1 MAAGKCRDLVAI
13 AAASHGAPAAATRA
27 RHVGEE
33 EAAARISTE
42 AETSG
47 RPLDENLRGRPRDG
61 GKQPLEAAFPGK
73 ELQSP
78 LSAIPNQFVMPF
90 GDAQDFVY
98 RFKPVPGNLILS
110 NHGAENLAK
119 CFLQS
124 RRAGEQVVGSL
135 WVTLGK
141 GEKLRA
147 SLWRNYASGFEESDE
162 TFPAWRTRESGGVGK
177 IDGQAAAEEQQFR
190 PDRYRASLL
199 KARSFESNLITG

>member
-1 MAAGKCRDLVAI
+1 
-13 AAASHGAPAAATRA
+13 
-27 RHVGEE
+27 
-33 EAAARISTE
+33 
-42 AETSG
+42 
-47 RPLDENLRGRPRDG
+47 
-61 GKQPLEAAFPGK
+61 
-73 ELQSP
+73 
-78 LSAIPNQFVMPF
+78 MPF

-98 RFKPVPGNLILS
+98 RFKPFPGNLILS

-141 GEKLRA
+141 GEKLGT
-147 SLWRNYASGFEESDE
+147 SLWRNYVRGFEEANE
-162 TFPAWRTRESGGVGK
+162 TFPVGRTRESGGVGK
-177 IDGQAAAEEQQFR
+177 IDGKAAAEEQQFR